1 MELSNN
7 EYYVTVDDVINNS
20 EFTEDD
26 LQQAYGDKIEFYLK
40 DLSSK
45 TYSIM
50 YGAYRGIHR
59 ERQRTALQYIIN
71 NDESKQNAILKAI
84 IEYIRGDISIGLS
97 LNLYTDGKSYS
108 EEVVNILKR
117 NGLWIVA
124 TIEYNDEDIA

>member
-59 ERQRTALQYIIN
+59 ERQRAALQYIIN

-108 EEVVNILKR
+108 DEVVNILKR
-117 NGLWIVA
+117 NGLWILA
-124 TIEYNDEDIA
+124 TIEYYDEEIA